1 MVTRRFALLLG
12 VVFLLVGILGF
23 VPGVNSMHHSDDG
36 GTLKVTDPGHGMLLG
51 LFHVNVLHNLVHI
64 LFGVGG
70 IVASRTFPAARGYAR
85 FVAIAYALLA
95 ILGMIPTANVWNTFG
110 LIPISGNDVWLHA
123 LIAAAAAFVGFG
135 GIRETA
141 PGNAPYSTTTTTDT
155 TPRA

>member
-1 MVTRRFALLLG
+1 MTTRRFALILG
-12 VVFLLVGILGF
+12 VVFLIVGILGF
-23 VPGVNSMHHSDDG
+23 VPGINSMHG
-36 GTLKVTDPGHGMLLG
+36 GDNHGGSLVVTGPGHGNLLG

-95 ILGMIPTANVWNTFG
+95 VMGMISAANMWNTFG
-110 LIPISGNDVWLHA
+110 LIPIHGHDVWLHVA
-123 LIAAAAAFVGFG
+123 IAAAAAFVGFG

-141 PGNAPYSTTTTTDT
+141 PGGAPYTTTDAG
-155 TPRA
+155 PRV